1 MTEVAWVNQK
11 KINGRL
17 CQVDWRLISALR
29 EVVAALKAP
38 GANAVNIANLDRLI
52 HEADGISASVAI
64 PDPPGC
70 DPIDRTSLVTKTG

>member
-1 MTEVAWVNQK
+1 MSESEFLMNQK

-29 EVVAALKAP
+29 EIVAALKAP
-38 GANAVNIANLDRLI
+38 GARCVDFASLDRWI
-52 HEADGISASVAI
+52 KEADEISATVAI

-70 DPIDRTSLVTKTG
+70 LPIERDAPLGS

>member
-1 MTEVAWVNQK
+1 MTETAWMNQK

-17 CQVDWRLISALR
+17 CQVDWRLISALE

-38 GANAVNIANLDRLI
+38 GANAVNIADLERLI
-52 HEADGISASVAI
+52 REAKEISASVAI

-70 DPIDRTSLVTKTG
+70 DPKDPTSPVTKTG